1 MSGAQ
6 RASLQR
12 RRVPTR
18 HATGKLTGNL
28 RAPWPS
34 LVGRVSGL
42 AMAWKTS
49 RKSEVGR
56 LPRPGLA
63 PKVTAGP
70 ACRLEGTATVS
81 RSARDQFAERLRTV
95 LEQAGLSQAV
105 LVRKL
110 RVAGFDR
117 VGEPRVSEWCHGRA
131 LPRDEAVVLAI
142 QSLVAAAGAAVPT
155 VSWSP
160 CTGRRAASWNPRG
173 GRRRCPGSCPPP
185 PGGSTASCAFAL
197 DGMPPGQEA
206 ARRISTASCAR
217 TSRTGRPRHRG
228 VLEPAWPHRQPGRRR
243 ANSSEPPRFG
253 DLRLAC
259 PRSVRTRLSDTRALI
274 GPVQV
279 RRGPDRVRQDSFH

>member
-1 MSGAQ
+1 
-6 RASLQR
+6 
-12 RRVPTR
+12 
-18 HATGKLTGNL
+18 
-28 RAPWPS
+28 
-34 LVGRVSGL
+34 
-42 AMAWKTS
+42 MA
-49 RKSEVGR
+49 
-56 LPRPGLA
+56 
-63 PKVTAGP
+63 
-70 ACRLEGTATVS
+70 
-81 RSARDQFAERLRTV
+81 RSTWRTV
-95 LEQAGLSQAV
+95 LEQTGLSQAV

-142 QSLVAAAGAAVPT
+142 QSLVAAAGAAPT

-160 CTGRRAASWNPRG
+160 CTGRRAASWDPRG

-206 ARRISTASCAR
+206 AGRISTASCAR
-217 TSRTGRPRHRG
+217 MSRTAGPVTVASWSLHGLIDSPGVGRRLQEPRH
-228 VLEPAWPHRQPGRRR
+228 EQR